1 MLISEK
7 TVKYPII
14 IVNTDYSSKNGK
26 HWWSILDI
34 EPKKP
39 FPLVPSALKDL

>member
-7 TVKYPII
+7 TAKYHII
-14 IVNTDYSSKNGK
+14 IVNTDYSGKNGNY
-26 HWWSILDI
+26 WWSILDI

-39 FPLVPSALKDL
+39 FSLVPSELKD